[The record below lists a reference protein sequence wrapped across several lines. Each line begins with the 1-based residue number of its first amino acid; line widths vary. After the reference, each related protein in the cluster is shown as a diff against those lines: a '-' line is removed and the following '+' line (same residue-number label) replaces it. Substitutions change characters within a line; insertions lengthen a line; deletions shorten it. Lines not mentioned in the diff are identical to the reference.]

1 MWVSGA
7 HGRARRSGHRRGS
20 RPPSQARAL
29 ASPRRGRGGRAR
41 PRRRPGPALGLV
53 LAFGS
58 DEPGVVDGLSLLVG
72 DAVLIAVILLF
83 ARRGTRLS
91 PATLGIR
98 RTPFWPAVGWS
109 CAFFIGTIALMALWG
124 LLVGA
129 PGEEGGGSAG
139 GPPARGRRR
148 DRAVRR
154 RGRRAD
160 RGGDRLPRLPV
171 RGAHHAGAGRGPPR
185 SSPRCCSAPPTSRR
199 RPRRCSR
206 RSRCFGFAAC
216 LLFWFTGSLLPC
228 IAVHAFNNALVMG
241 NLAGWSWQIP
251 LVVVG
256 AVAVSVLLLLPFAR
270 ERAPQRA
277 VSPNHPW
284 RHS

>member
-1 MWVSGA
+1 MAAPAAPVTAESP
-7 HGRARRSGHRRGS
+7 ARRRRLARW
-20 RPPSQARAL
+20 RPPVAVAAVVLGLVGGQAAAL
-29 ASPRRGRGGRAR
+29 A
-41 PRRRPGPALGLV
+41 LV
-53 LAFGS
+53 LAFGG

-83 ARRGTRLS
+83 ARRGTKLA

-129 PGEEGGGSAG
+129 PGEQGGGSAS
-139 GPPARGRRR
+139 GPPAPIVVALVLFGVAVAAPIAEEIAFRGYLF
-148 DRAVRR
+148 A
-154 RGRRAD
+154 A
-160 RGGDRLPRLPV
+160 LTTW
-171 RGAHHAGAGRGPPR
+171 RGPWPAALVTALLFGAAHVAA
-185 SSPRCCSAPPTSRR
+185 APPEML
-199 RPRRCSR
+199 PALAV
-206 RSRCFGFAAC
+206 FGFAAC

-228 IAVHAFNNALVMG
+228 VAVHAFNNALVMG

-256 AVAVSVLLLLPFAR
+256 AVTVSVLLLLPFAR

-277 VSPNHPW
+277 VSPNP
-284 RHS
+284 SMEAS